1 MKTKIFNI
9 ILACQLCCGFAATLT
24 ACSDDNVTG
33 DPAKDWAGT
42 TNAFTPT
49 DEKGFGTYYMPA
61 IGRVGDPMPFYD
73 QKAGNFKVLY
83 LQEYDNNMDKRF
95 HPIWAVQ
102 TTDGCHYT
110 SLGEII
116 PFGDNDYQQDAALG
130 TGCCYYSEKDGLYYV
145 YYTGHNGN
153 CKNREVVMRATSS
166 DFKTWTK
173 DNLWALNGPDFGYS
187 GNDFRDPQIFVAD
200 DGLYRMVISTYPKN
214 GGDPQFAEFKSSDL
228 KNWEHVGPFKM
239 IWDRML
245 ECPDIFKMGDYWYLV
260 YSQSFRA
267 SWSRKVK
274 YMFADSWEA
283 LKDCFNDGPK
293 WPADGPLWREGN
305 LDTRAFYA
313 GKTASNG
320 TDRFIWGWTP
330 YRSGADIHEKNINVG
345 AGDGNEPNWSGALVC
360 HKLIQHADG
369 TLSMGAVPAMAAK
382 YNQQQELKV
391 MASNGYDN
399 GQLSGDDAYVMYNRL
414 SAHNHISLTVKTSNN
429 KDKFGVSFVRS
440 TDPDYYYTLVV
451 NPEKQ
456 DGDEENIRKVNF
468 EQEGYRIVEEW
479 SEEEQKMV
487 EKKVY
492 GKGFI
497 EGADGYGFY
506 RPADNV
512 YNIDIYTD
520 NSVLV
525 MYINDIVCCTHRI
538 YGIQK
543 NCWSINN
550 YGGNITISDLKIS
563 QQ

>member
-1 MKTKIFNI
+1 MIYSAI
-9 ILACQLCCGFAATLT
+9 ALILSASALT
-24 ACSDDNVTG
+24 ACSSDDGVTG
-33 DPAKDWAGT
+33 DPARNWAGT
-42 TNAFTPT
+42 TTAFTPT
-49 DEKGFGTYYMPA
+49 DEQGFGTYYMPA

-73 QKAGNFKVLY
+73 KKAGDFKVLY
-83 LQEYDNNMDKRF
+83 LQEFDNNMSHRF
-95 HPIWAVQ
+95 HPIWGVS
-102 TTDGCHYT
+102 TKDGASYQ
-110 SLGEII
+110 SLGEVL
-116 PFGDNDYQQDAALG
+116 PYGSNDYVQDAALG
-130 TGCCYYSEKDGLYYV
+130 TGCAYYDEANGLYYI

-153 CKNREVVMRATSS
+153 CQYREVVMRATST

-173 DNLWALNGPDFGYS
+173 DELWALNGPDYGYS
-187 GNDFRDPQIFVAD
+187 ANDFRDPQIFMAD

-274 YMFADSWEA
+274 YMFADSWDA
-283 LKDCFNDGPK
+283 LKDCFNNGPK

-330 YRSGADIHEKNINVG
+330 YRSGADIHEKNVNVG

-382 YNQQQELKV
+382 YSKPQEAQV

-399 GQLSGDDAYVMYNRL
+399 GKLSGDDAYVLYSRL
-414 SAHNHISLTVKTSNN
+414 GTCNHISFKVTTSNN

-456 DGDEENIRKVNF
+456 DDDEENIRKVNF

-506 RPADNV
+506 RPENNE